1 METLD
6 VAVIGTGLMG
16 APMAANI
23 ARAGFRTQVWNR
35 SAEKAA
41 PLASQ
46 GCIVANTAVEAISGA
61 QVVISMLD
69 SAAATDAVFV
79 SGGLLQQLAP
89 GSVWVVMSSL
99 SPQESR
105 EHAVLAAARGLAYI
119 DAPVSGG
126 PEGARQGTLAI
137 MAGGDE
143 AHFECVLPV
152 LRAMGRPTRV
162 GPVGCGQL
170 AKLANQA
177 IVADTITAVA
187 EALMLA
193 ERGGADPAKVREALA
208 GGFADSKILQLH
220 GLRMIT
226 RDFAKRGT
234 VKNQLK
240 DLNNIIAEAERVGL
254 TLPVSSRVR
263 EMYQQLM
270 ADGHAGLDHSA
281 AWVELERLNPPP
293 NKGAPEK

>member
-1 METLD
+1 MK

-23 ARAGFRTQVWNR
+23 ARGGHATTVWNR
-35 SAEKAA
+35 SREKAEA
-41 PLASQ
+41 LRAH
-46 GCIVANTAVEAISGA
+46 GCVVAESADEAVSDAKVIV
-61 QVVISMLD
+61 SMLD
-69 SAAATDAVFV
+69 SAAATDAVWFDA
-79 SGGLLQQLAP
+79 GAIRAITP
-89 GSVWVVMSSL
+89 GAVLVVMSSL
-99 SPQESR
+99 SPEQSR
-105 EHAVLAAARGLAYI
+105 EHAKRCEARMVGYV

-126 PEGARQGTLAI
+126 PEGARNATLAI
-137 MAGGDE
+137 MAGGSKE
-143 AHFECVLPV
+143 HFAAVAPV
-152 LRAMGRPTRV
+152 LESMGRATLV

-220 GLRMIT
+220 GERMIA
-226 RDFAKRGT
+226 RDFAKRGS

-240 DLNNIIAEAERVGL
+240 DLDNIIGEAERCGL
-254 TLPVSSRVR
+254 TLPVTSRVR
-263 EMYQQLM
+263 QMYQRLL
-270 ADGHAGLDHSA
+270 ADGHEALDHSA
-281 AWVELERLNPPP
+281 AWVELERLNPPAGG
-293 NKGAPEK
+293 KQ

>member
-1 METLD
+1 MI

-23 ARAGFRTQVWNR
+23 AKAGFRTQVWNR
-35 SAEKAA
+35 STEKTT
-41 PLASQ
+41 PLAAQ
-46 GCIVANTAVEAISGA
+46 GCMVAASAADAVIGAEVIV
-61 QVVISMLD
+61 SMLD
-69 SAAATDAVFV
+69 SAAATDTVFIE
-79 SGGLLQQLAP
+79 GGLLMRLAP
-89 GSVWVVMSSL
+89 GAVWVVMSSL

-105 EHAVLAAARGLAYI
+105 QHAKLAAEQALGYV

-126 PEGARQGTLAI
+126 PEGARLGTLAI
-137 MAGGDE
+137 MAGGEE
-143 AHFECVLPV
+143 AHFEKVLPV
-152 LRAMGRPTRV
+152 LRTMGRPTRV

-177 IVADTITAVA
+177 IVADTIAAVA

-240 DLNNIIAEAERVGL
+240 DLNNIMAEAERVGL
-254 TLPVSSRVR
+254 DLPVSARVR
-263 EMYQQLM
+263 EMYRQLS
-270 ADGHAGLDHSA
+270 ADGHDGLDHSA
-281 AWVELERLNPPP
+281 AWVELERLNPTP
-293 NKGAPEK
+293 KT